1 MPLTK
6 LGITMLKHNMEDG
19 AYMDMSNLGKDIKD
33 IYNEAFSTREDRVL
47 LARNCISDCDTQE
60 KMLKQVSVVK
70 LM

>member
-1 MPLTK
+1 
-6 LGITMLKHNMEDG
+6 MEDG

-47 LARNCISDCDTQE
+47 LAWDCVSDGDTQE
-60 KMLKQVSVVK
+60 KMLKQVSGVK